1 MRRVTFDRLP
11 LDREAGR
18 TILDN
23 PGIDGACA
31 WWTGARKDNPHAAV
45 FGPGCAFKTEAEV
58 LAARPQAEVVWTR
71 AQAAPQAP
79 AGGRTQAALR
89 LLERDPN
96 LSPFAAAKQ
105 AGVHVSAV
113 YRALARR
120 VRPVCECCGQRLPA

>member
-1 MRRVTFDRLP
+1 MRRVTFSRLP
-11 LDREAGR
+11 VARETRQA
-18 TILDN
+18 ILDH

-31 WWTGARKDNPHAAV
+31 WWTGARNSNTHVAV

-79 AGGRTQAALR
+79 AAGRTQAALR

-96 LSPFAAAKQ
+96 LTPFAAAKQ

-120 VRPVCECCGQRLPA
+120 ARPVCECCGQRLPA